1 MDDFDAIARAAVAAA
16 EAADAM
22 DPSIV
27 EDAVRYAREE
37 RGTGQSRYRSLL
49 VDVAGAGETERAPRE
64 SGDGDP
70 ATSTG
75 PGDATP
81 TDRQRVAYARL
92 RGHVERRRGREADV
106 DGLFD

>member
-16 EAADAM
+16 EAADGM
-22 DPSIV
+22 DPAIV

-49 VDVAGAGETERAPRE
+49 VDVAGADGADEPVRSESAAGAP
-64 SGDGDP
+64 
-70 ATSTG
+70 TT
-75 PGDATP
+75 
-81 TDRQRVAYARL
+81 TDRQRAAYARL
-92 RGHVERRRGREADV
+92 RDHVERRRGRESDV